1 MADEQLDIKIKTV
14 LAQATNEF
22 NRLTS
27 AASNFDKT
35 LVNVVQRVDLLNK
48 TVTTTATSAD
58 GMKKVIQTVDENG
71 NKLKETFVDLSKQ
84 GKKTKSS
91 LSSVFDLNRLYL
103 YWNLTKRLRDRLK
116 QVFTLAVDY
125 NETVNKFNVSMRDSR
140 YDATKFVN
148 DISEAVGIGKAEL
161 MEYQATYKNI
171 LSGLGSFSDQQSEKI
186 SESLVKMALDYSS
199 LFNVDRSSAM
209 NKFQAALTGSIR
221 PIRSDSGFD
230 VSEQTIGEK
239 AKELGLDR
247 TIGQLNQTEKRML
260 RIIILMEQMKNT
272 GAFND
277 LARTIEEPANQV
289 KVLQDQIQELGVWI
303 GNVFMGTIG
312 SVLPYIN
319 AFVMVLKEIVRTL
332 AIFVGYESTSSGFQD
347 AFEVAED
354 AAEGIAGGVGSA
366 NKSAKEL
373 RKTLMGFD
381 VLNVITTPKE
391 SDSSGGDGVGYIDP
405 KILDALDEYD
415 SLMENVRMKA
425 TDIRDKIMD
434 WLGFIK
440 IIDPITGEIS
450 WKLRDGYQNIE
461 KILDITKAV
470 GFAFLSWKVSTGI
483 LKIFDALSGKKTNNS
498 ILKTGITLA
507 ITGFYL
513 AYKGSRHM
521 IEGDISLGSL
531 LETLLGSSAGAFGL
545 SNIIKAFSKGKVG
558 LAKSLP
564 ITIGLALT
572 FTVVSFSYA
581 AIKKNYDLMVEHLH
595 GDVEKESLAVSDR
608 VMTGIVTIFY
618 TIGEVFSEAWLSVK
632 NFFGLL
638 SDEEQRM
645 YENNKKVSDSIQVIT
660 ETYKE
665 QSKAI
670 VQSAN
675 DRLIEIEYANRL
687 YLELQKVTDENGLIQ
702 EGYEKRAEFIVNEL
716 NSALGTEYSVNGN
729 IIEQYGTMR
738 DTIQEI
744 IDKKKTEIQVEAY
757 SDLYKESLKNKIKL
771 QQEYNGVMNNLK
783 EAQEQYNLSLQQNA
797 FPSQTATENLN
808 NAKEAALGF
817 KDKLIE
823 ADKEVDY
830 YAKNLNEKMQQVNG
844 DVTISQETMATYEY
858 EMSEDVRNMSQA
870 IDNYQTDYA
879 NLKNNIVLDTDDM
892 ILSYDEAQTEM
903 ENMEEKTDTT
913 TSNMKKSFDG
923 LSTISTALDGP
934 LATLLSNINPTFGM
948 GLNLVNAM
956 AKLASALTS
965 AFQSNLN
972 LNGNFS
978 IGGGRW

>member
-260 RIIILMEQMKNT
+260 RIIVLMEQMKNT

-391 SDSSGGDGVGYIDP
+391 SDSSGGGGVGYIDP

-440 IIDPITGEIS
+440 IIDPITGEIT
-450 WKLRDGYQNIE
+450 WKLENGYTKLE
-461 KILDITKAV
+461 LILDIVKGIGLGIIGWKLSKFFTDGLTDSLTNMQKLRLLSGAITLSIGAITILNGVSENDLKQKFMGILEVGLGSALLFKSFKAGALALTIGTVVTFAVSAINWIAENAENSKNMLFGDKENLTFGEKASAANYSFWTGVAVDFGSLFGFNREEMITAWNQFWLDAQAGYETWLYDFAADVVEAGNKWEEFKTVVTDPEAWETYFADVGEGYKNYLNDVATKLTGHEITWEEFEDTVTDPEAWNQYFQDVKTGYENWKTEIGEKADKLWNKLETGWTNFKTNTKTTFTNLWEEDIAPWFTWEKWEELANGALESLKTAFENFKLPDIKLPHFEVSYEKTGTIADIWKKFGLEGKPNLSINWYADGGLPDIGELFVAREAGPELVGKIGNSNAV
-470 GFAFLSWKVSTGI
+470 MNNNQIVEAVSTGVARAVASVI
-483 LKIFDALSGKKTNNS
+483 GNNRGNNQPIQLFINEREIAYATRGGQSRVDNIF
-498 ILKTGITLA
+498 
-507 ITGFYL
+507 
-513 AYKGSRHM
+513 
-521 IEGDISLGSL
+521 
-531 LETLLGSSAGAFGL
+531 
-545 SNIIKAFSKGKVG
+545 
-558 LAKSLP
+558 
-564 ITIGLALT
+564 
-572 FTVVSFSYA
+572 
-581 AIKKNYDLMVEHLH
+581 
-595 GDVEKESLAVSDR
+595 
-608 VMTGIVTIFY
+608 
-618 TIGEVFSEAWLSVK
+618 
-632 NFFGLL
+632 
-638 SDEEQRM
+638 
-645 YENNKKVSDSIQVIT
+645 
-660 ETYKE
+660 
-665 QSKAI
+665 
-670 VQSAN
+670 
-675 DRLIEIEYANRL
+675 
-687 YLELQKVTDENGLIQ
+687 
-702 EGYEKRAEFIVNEL
+702 
-716 NSALGTEYSVNGN
+716 GT
-729 IIEQYGTMR
+729 T
-738 DTIQEI
+738 
-744 IDKKKTEIQVEAY
+744 
-757 SDLYKESLKNKIKL
+757 
-771 QQEYNGVMNNLK
+771 
-783 EAQEQYNLSLQQNA
+783 
-797 FPSQTATENLN
+797 
-808 NAKEAALGF
+808 
-817 KDKLIE
+817 
-823 ADKEVDY
+823 
-830 YAKNLNEKMQQVNG
+830 
-844 DVTISQETMATYEY
+844 
-858 EMSEDVRNMSQA
+858 
-870 IDNYQTDYA
+870 
-879 NLKNNIVLDTDDM
+879 
-892 ILSYDEAQTEM
+892 
-903 ENMEEKTDTT
+903 
-913 TSNMKKSFDG
+913 
-923 LSTISTALDGP
+923 
-934 LATLLSNINPTFGM
+934 
-948 GLNLVNAM
+948 
-956 AKLASALTS
+956 
-965 AFQSNLN
+965 
-972 LNGNFS
+972 
-978 IGGGRW
+978 